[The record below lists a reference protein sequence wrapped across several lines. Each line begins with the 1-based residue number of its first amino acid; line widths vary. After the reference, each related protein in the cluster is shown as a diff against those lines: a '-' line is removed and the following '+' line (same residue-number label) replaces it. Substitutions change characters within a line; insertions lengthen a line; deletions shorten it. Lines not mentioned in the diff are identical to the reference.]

1 LVASGARD
9 TIYAPATAAGVAGVA
24 VVRVSGPQAGGALH
38 ALARKRPA
46 PRVATRARLVDP
58 ADGLPLDD
66 ALLLWF
72 PGPASFTGEDVAEF
86 HLHGSRAVLHGT
98 LDALSRLPG
107 LRLARPGEF
116 ARRAFDA
123 GKLDLAEVEALAD
136 LIAAET
142 RAQSRQAL
150 AQLGGALGGRVERL
164 RTQAMRLLAQAE
176 AEIDFPDE
184 GDAPQGAIAAMRP
197 GIDALAAQ
205 IADLL
210 DDGRR
215 GEILREG
222 FSVAILGPPNA
233 GKSSLLNRLAGREA
247 AIVSEIAGTTRDTLE
262 VRLDLRGL
270 PVVLWDTAGL
280 RALDESD
287 PHASIEREG
296 MRRARA
302 RAETAD
308 LKLVVLDARETAMPT
323 ELAGFAADALIVRNK
338 ADLVP
343 ATEGLAISALT
354 GQGLDALESR
364 LAEIVAT
371 RLGAID
377 TAAPVL
383 TRARHREALV
393 DAQAALRRSRD
404 LDVAELIGE
413 ELRGCAS
420 ALGRIVGRT
429 GVEDLLDVL
438 FAEFCIGK

>member
-1 LVASGARD
+1 MVHRD
-9 TIYAPATAAGVAGVA
+9 TIYAPATAAGVAGIA
-24 VVRVSGPQAGGALH
+24 AVRVSGPAAGDALR
-38 ALARKRPA
+38 ALARKLPA
-46 PRVATRARLVDP
+46 PRLATRARLIDP
-58 ADGLPLDD
+58 ADGGALDE
-66 ALLLWF
+66 ALVLWF
-72 PGPASFTGEDVAEF
+72 PAPASFTGEDVAEF
-86 HLHGSRAVLHGT
+86 HLHGSRAVMNG
-98 LDALSRLPG
+98 ALAALARLPG

-142 RAQSRQAL
+142 SAQARQAL
-150 AQLGGALGGRVERL
+150 SQLGGALGAAIERL

-197 GIDALAAQ
+197 GIEALAAD
-205 IADLL
+205 IARLL

-215 GEILREG
+215 GEILRDG

-233 GKSSLLNRLAGREA
+233 GKSSLLNRLARREA
-247 AIVSEIAGTTRDTLE
+247 AIVSDIAGTTRDTLE

-280 RALDESD
+280 RGLDERD
-287 PHASIEREG
+287 PHAEIEREG

-302 RAETAD
+302 LAEAAD
-308 LKLVVLDARETAMPT
+308 LKLIVLDARESTIPG
-323 ELAGFAADALIVRNK
+323 ELAELAKDALIVRNK

-343 ATEGLAISALT
+343 SAEGLAISALT
-354 GQGLDALESR
+354 GQGLDALEDRLADIAASR
-364 LAEIVAT
+364 LAAT
-371 RLGAID
+371 D

-383 TRARHREALV
+383 TRARHREALK
-393 DAQAALRRSRD
+393 DSHAALRRALA

-413 ELRGCAS
+413 ELRACAS
-420 ALGRIVGRT
+420 ALGQIVGRT

>member
-1 LVASGARD
+1 
-9 TIYAPATAAGVAGVA
+9 
-24 VVRVSGPQAGGALH
+24 
-38 ALARKRPA
+38 
-46 PRVATRARLVDP
+46 
-58 ADGLPLDD
+58 
-66 ALLLWF
+66 
-72 PGPASFTGEDVAEF
+72 
-86 HLHGSRAVLHGT
+86 
-98 LDALSRLPG
+98 
-107 LRLARPGEF
+107 
-116 ARRAFDA
+116 
-123 GKLDLAEVEALAD
+123 
-136 LIAAET
+136 
-142 RAQSRQAL
+142 
-150 AQLGGALGGRVERL
+150 
-164 RTQAMRLLAQAE
+164 
-176 AEIDFPDE
+176 
-184 GDAPQGAIAAMRP
+184 MRP

-270 PVVLWDTAGL
+270 PVVRWDTAGL

-393 DAQAALRRSRD
+393 DAQTALRRARD

>member
-1 LVASGARD
+1 LSDTSDRA
-9 TIYAPATAAGVAGVA
+9 TIYAPASATGVAGVA
-24 VVRVSGPQAGGALH
+24 VVRVSGPQAGAALR
-38 ALARKRPA
+38 ALAQKLPT
-46 PRVATRARLVDP
+46 PRMATRARLIDP
-58 ADGLPLDD
+58 ADGGPLDD
-66 ALLLWF
+66 ALVLWF
-72 PGPASFTGEDVAEF
+72 PGPASFTGEDVAEL
-86 HLHGSRAVLHGT
+86 HLHGSRAVMSAT

-123 GKLDLAEVEALAD
+123 GKLDLAEIEALAD

-142 RAQSRQAL
+142 RAQACQAL
-150 AQLGGALGGRVERL
+150 AQLGGALGARVERF
-164 RTQAMRLLAQAE
+164 RIQAMRLRAQAE

-197 GIDALAAQ
+197 GINALAAE
-205 IADLL
+205 IAALL

-233 GKSSLLNRLAGREA
+233 GKSSLLNLLARREA
-247 AIVSEIAGTTRDTLE
+247 AIVSEIAGTTRDVVE

-270 PVVLWDTAGL
+270 PVTLWDTAGL
-280 RALDESD
+280 RALDEAD

-296 MRRARA
+296 MRRALA
-302 RAETAD
+302 RAEAAD
-308 LKLVVLDARETAMPT
+308 LKLIVLDARAPDMPA
-323 ELAGFAADALIVRNK
+323 EFADLVQDALIVRNK

-343 ATEGLAISALT
+343 AAEGLAISALT
-354 GQGLDALESR
+354 GLGLDALENR
-364 LAEIVAT
+364 LAEIVAA
-371 RLGAID
+371 RLGAAD
-377 TAAPVL
+377 TAAPLL
-383 TRARHREALV
+383 TRARHREALA
-393 DAQAALRRSRD
+393 DAHAALVRACA

-413 ELRGCAS
+413 ELRGCAA

>member
-1 LVASGARD
+1 MSKE

-24 VVRVSGPQAGGALH
+24 VVRVSGPHAGAALR
-38 ALARKRPA
+38 ALAKKEPV
-46 PRVATRARLVDP
+46 PRVATRARLIDP
-58 ADGLPLDD
+58 ADGLPLDE
-66 ALLLWF
+66 ALVLWF

-86 HLHGSRAVLHGT
+86 HLHGSRAVLNGI
-98 LDALSRLPG
+98 LASLARLPG

-123 GKLDLAEVEALAD
+123 GKLDLAEIEALAD

-142 RAQSRQAL
+142 GAQARQAL
-150 AQLGGALGGRVERL
+150 AQLGGALRVAIERL
-164 RTQAMRLLAQAE
+164 RTQALRLLAQTE

-197 GIDALAAQ
+197 GIEALAAE
-205 IADLL
+205 IAKLL

-247 AIVSEIAGTTRDTLE
+247 AIVSDIAGTTRDTLE

-270 PVVLWDTAGL
+270 PVTLWDTAGL
-280 RALDESD
+280 RELDERD
-287 PHASIEREG
+287 PHAPIEREG

-302 RAETAD
+302 RAEAAD
-308 LKLVVLDARETAMPT
+308 LKLIVLDARDPAIPG
-323 ELAGFAADALIVRNK
+323 ELADLAKDALMVRNK

-343 ATEGLAISALT
+343 SAEGLAVSALT
-354 GQGLDALESR
+354 GQGLDALENR
-364 LAEIVAT
+364 LAEIAAS
-371 RLGAID
+371 RLGATD

-383 TRARHREALV
+383 TRARHREALK
-393 DAQAALRRSRD
+393 DAHAALLRARA

-413 ELRGCAS
+413 ELRACAA

>member
-1 LVASGARD
+1 LAATGDRA

-24 VVRVSGPQAGGALH
+24 VVRVSGPAAADALR
-38 ALARKRPA
+38 ALARKLPA
-46 PRVATRARLVDP
+46 PRIATRARLIDP
-58 ADGLPLDD
+58 EDGAPLDE

-72 PGPASFTGEDVAEF
+72 PAPASFTGEDVAEF
-86 HLHGSRAVLHGT
+86 HLHGSRAVLHAT
-98 LDALSRLPG
+98 LEALSRLPG

-142 RAQSRQAL
+142 RAQARQAL
-150 AQLGGALGGRVERL
+150 AQLGGALGARVERL
-164 RTQAMRLLAQAE
+164 RAQAMRLLAQAE

-197 GIDALAAQ
+197 GIDALASE
-205 IADLL
+205 IAALL

-215 GEILREG
+215 GEILRDG
-222 FSVAILGPPNA
+222 FSVAILGPPNV
-233 GKSSLLNRLAGREA
+233 GKSSLLNRLARREA
-247 AIVSEIAGTTRDTLE
+247 AIVSDIAGTTRDTLE

-280 RALDESD
+280 RALDEAD
-287 PHASIEREG
+287 PHAPIEREG
-296 MRRARA
+296 MRRARQ
-302 RAETAD
+302 RAESAD
-308 LKLVVLDARETAMPT
+308 LKLIVLDARHAGVPA
-323 ELAGFAADALIVRNK
+323 ELAAFAEDALIVRNK
-338 ADLVP
+338 VDLVLGY
-343 ATEGLAISALT
+343 EGLAISALT
-354 GQGLDALESR
+354 GRGLDALEAR
-364 LAEIVAT
+364 LAEIVAS
-371 RLGAID
+371 RLGAMD
-377 TAAPVL
+377 TAAPIL
-383 TRARHREALV
+383 TRARHREALQA
-393 DAQAALRRSRD
+393 AQAALLRARE

-413 ELRGCAS
+413 ELRACAA

>member
-1 LVASGARD
+1 LVASGARA

-24 VVRVSGPQAGGALH
+24 VVRVSGPNAGDAMR
-38 ALARKRPA
+38 AIARKLPA
-46 PRVATRARLVDP
+46 PRVATRARLIDP
-58 ADGLPLDD
+58 ADGQPLDD
-66 ALLLWF
+66 ALVLWF
-72 PGPASFTGEDVAEF
+72 PAPASFTGEDVAEF
-86 HLHGSRAVLHGT
+86 HLHGSRAVLHAT
-98 LDALSRLPG
+98 LDALARLPG
-107 LRLARPGEF
+107 LRLSRPGEF

-142 RAQSRQAL
+142 RAQARQAL
-150 AQLGGALGGRVERL
+150 AQLGGALGARVERL
-164 RTQAMRLLAQAE
+164 RGQAMRLLAQAE

-197 GIDALAAQ
+197 GIDVLAAQ
-205 IADLL
+205 IAGLL

-247 AIVSEIAGTTRDTLE
+247 AIVTDIAGTTRDTLE

-280 RALDESD
+280 RALDEAD
-287 PHASIEREG
+287 PHAPIEREG
-296 MRRARA
+296 MRRARQ
-302 RAETAD
+302 RAESAD
-308 LKLVVLDARETAMPT
+308 LKLIVLDAREVGIPA
-323 ELAGFAADALIVRNK
+323 ELVGLAADALVVRNK
-338 ADLVP
+338 ADLAP
-343 ATEGLAISALT
+343 AAEGLAVSALT
-354 GQGLDALESR
+354 GQGLDALEVR
-364 LAEIVAT
+364 LAEIVAS
-371 RLGAID
+371 RLRAMD

-383 TRARHREALV
+383 TRARHREALE
-393 DAQAALRRSRD
+393 DARTALSRARE

-413 ELRGCAS
+413 ELRACAS

>member
-1 LVASGARD
+1 MVDADRRD
-9 TIYAPATAAGVAGVA
+9 TIYAPATAVGVAGVA
-24 VVRVSGPQAGGALH
+24 VVRVSGPSAGDALR
-38 ALARKRPA
+38 ALAGRLPV
-46 PRVATRARLVDP
+46 PRSATRARLIDP
-58 ADGLPLDD
+58 ADGGPLDD
-66 ALLLWF
+66 ALVLWF

-86 HLHGSRAVLHGT
+86 HLHGSRAVLNAT
-98 LDALSRLPG
+98 LAALGRRPG
-107 LRLARPGEF
+107 LRLAKPGEF

-123 GKLDLAEVEALAD
+123 GKLDLSEVEALAD

-142 RAQSRQAL
+142 RAQARQAL
-150 AQLGGALGGRVERL
+150 AQLGGALGARVERL
-164 RTQAMRLLAQAE
+164 RVQAMRLLAQAE

-197 GIDALAAQ
+197 GIEALAVEIDA
-205 IADLL
+205 LL

-215 GEILREG
+215 GEMLRDG

-247 AIVSEIAGTTRDTLE
+247 AIVSDIPGTTRDTLE

-280 RALDESD
+280 RELDERD
-287 PHASIEREG
+287 PHAPIEREG
-296 MRRARA
+296 MRRARQ
-302 RAETAD
+302 RAESAD
-308 LKLVVLDARETAMPT
+308 LKLIVLDARDAALPGE
-323 ELAGFAADALIVRNK
+323 FAALATDALIVRNK
-338 ADLVP
+338 VDLAP
-343 ATEGLAISALT
+343 GAEGLAVSART
-354 GQGLDALESR
+354 GAGLDALEIR
-364 LAEIVAT
+364 LAEIVAS
-371 RLGAID
+371 RLGATD

-383 TRARHREALV
+383 TRARHREALE
-393 DAQAALRRSRD
+393 DARGALARARA

-413 ELRGCAS
+413 ELRACAA

>member
-1 LVASGARD
+1 LSKE

-24 VVRVSGPQAGGALH
+24 VVRVSGSRAGDALR
-38 ALARKRPA
+38 ALARKVPA
-46 PRVATRARLVDP
+46 PRVATRGTLIDP
-58 ADGLPLDD
+58 ADGLPLDE
-66 ALLLWF
+66 ALVLWF
-72 PGPASFTGEDVAEF
+72 PGPSSFTGEDVAEF
-86 HLHGSRAVLHGT
+86 HLHGSRAVLNGT
-98 LDALSRLPG
+98 LAALARLPG

-123 GKLDLAEVEALAD
+123 GKLDLAEIEALAD

-142 RAQSRQAL
+142 GAQARQAL
-150 AQLGGALGGRVERL
+150 AQLGGALGAAIERL
-164 RTQAMRLLAQAE
+164 RTQALRLLAQAE

-197 GIDALAAQ
+197 GIDALAAE
-205 IADLL
+205 IAALL

-247 AIVSEIAGTTRDTLE
+247 AIVSDIAGTTRDTLE

-270 PVVLWDTAGL
+270 PVTLWDTAGL
-280 RALDESD
+280 RELDERD
-287 PHASIEREG
+287 PHAPVEREG

-302 RAETAD
+302 RAEAAD
-308 LKLVVLDARETAMPT
+308 LKLIVLDAREPAIPGGLVD
-323 ELAGFAADALIVRNK
+323 LAKDALIVRNK
-338 ADLVP
+338 ADLTPV
-343 ATEGLAISALT
+343 AEGLAVSALT
-354 GQGLDALESR
+354 GQGLDALENR
-364 LAEIVAT
+364 LAEIAAS
-371 RLGAID
+371 RLGATD

-383 TRARHREALV
+383 TRARHREALK
-393 DAQAALRRSRD
+393 DAHAALLRARS

-413 ELRGCAS
+413 ELRACAA

>member
-1 LVASGARD
+1 M
-9 TIYAPATAAGVAGVA
+9 AT
-24 VVRVSGPQAGGALH
+24 
-38 ALARKRPA
+38 LAKLA
-46 PRVATRARLVDP
+46 DP
-58 ADGLPLDD
+58 ADGSTIDE
-66 ALLLWF
+66 ALVLWF
-72 PGPASFTGEDVAEF
+72 PAPASFTGEDVAEF
-86 HLHGSRAVLHGT
+86 HLHGSRAVLHAT
-98 LDALSRLPG
+98 LDALARLPG

-142 RAQSRQAL
+142 RAQARQAL
-150 AQLGGALGGRVERL
+150 AQLGGALGARVERL
-164 RTQAMRLLAQAE
+164 RGQAMRLLAQAE

-205 IADLL
+205 IAGLL

-222 FSVAILGPPNA
+222 FSVAILGSPNA

-247 AIVSEIAGTTRDTLE
+247 AIVSDIAGTTRDTLE

-280 RALDESD
+280 RALDEAD
-287 PHASIEREG
+287 PHAPIEREG
-296 MRRARA
+296 MRRARQ
-302 RAETAD
+302 RAESAD
-308 LKLVVLDARETAMPT
+308 LKLIVLDAREVGIPA
-323 ELAGFAADALIVRNK
+323 ELVGLAADALVVHNK
-338 ADLVP
+338 ADLAP
-343 ATEGLAISALT
+343 AAEGLAVSALT
-354 GQGLDALESR
+354 GQGLDALEVR
-364 LAEIVAT
+364 LAEIVAS
-371 RLGAID
+371 RLGAMD

-383 TRARHREALV
+383 TRARHREALD
-393 DAQAALRRSRD
+393 DARTALSRARE

-413 ELRGCAS
+413 ELRACAS

>member
-1 LVASGARD
+1 LNDAAGRD

-24 VVRVSGPQAGGALH
+24 VVRVSGPQAGAALR
-38 ALARKRPA
+38 ALARKTPK
-46 PRVATRARLVDP
+46 PREATRARLIDP
-58 ADGLPLDD
+58 EDGGALDD
-66 ALLLWF
+66 ALVLWF

-86 HLHGSRAVLHGT
+86 HLHGSRAVLNG
-98 LDALSRLPG
+98 ALASLARLPG

-123 GKLDLAEVEALAD
+123 GKLDLTEIEALAD

-142 RAQSRQAL
+142 RAQARQAL
-150 AQLGGALGGRVERL
+150 AQLGGALGERVERL
-164 RTQAMRLLAQAE
+164 RGQAMRLLAHAE

-184 GDAPQGAIAAMRP
+184 GDAREGAIAAMRP
-197 GIDALAAQ
+197 GIDALANE
-205 IADLL
+205 IAALL

-215 GEILREG
+215 GEILRDG

-247 AIVSEIAGTTRDTLE
+247 AIVSDIPGTTRDTLE

-280 RALDESD
+280 RALDESH

-302 RAETAD
+302 RAESAD
-308 LKLVVLDARETAMPT
+308 LKLLVLDAREPGIPGALA
-323 ELAGFAADALIVRNK
+323 ELAHDALIVRNK

-343 ATEGLAISALT
+343 SAEGLAISALT
-354 GQGLDALESR
+354 GQGLDALETR
-364 LAEIVAT
+364 LAEIVAA
-371 RLGAID
+371 RLGATD
-377 TAAPVL
+377 TAAPIL
-383 TRARHREALV
+383 TRARHREALQ
-393 DAQAALRRSRD
+393 DAHAALRRALA
-404 LDVAELIGE
+404 LDVAELAGE
-413 ELRGCAS
+413 ELRACAS

>member
-1 LVASGARD
+1 MVDAARRD

-24 VVRVSGPQAGGALH
+24 VVRVSGPSAGDALR
-38 ALARKRPA
+38 AMAGKRPA
-46 PRVATRARLVDP
+46 PRFATRARLID
-58 ADGLPLDD
+58 PLDGGPLD
-66 ALLLWF
+66 EALVLWF

-86 HLHGSRAVLHGT
+86 HLHGSRAVLNAT
-98 LDALSRLPG
+98 LAALSRLPG
-107 LRLARPGEF
+107 LRLAKPGEF

-123 GKLDLAEVEALAD
+123 GKLDLSEVEALAD

-142 RAQSRQAL
+142 RAQARQAL
-150 AQLGGALGGRVERL
+150 AQLGGALGAGVERL
-164 RTQAMRLLAQAE
+164 RGQAMRLLAQAE

-197 GIDALAAQ
+197 GIEALAVEIDA
-205 IADLL
+205 LL

-215 GEILREG
+215 GEILRDG

-247 AIVSEIAGTTRDTLE
+247 AIVSDIAGTTRDTLE

-280 RALDESD
+280 RELDESD
-287 PHASIEREG
+287 PHAPIEREG

-302 RAETAD
+302 RAAAAD
-308 LKLVVLDARETAMPT
+308 LKLIVLDARVPEIPV
-323 ELAGFAADALIVRNK
+323 ELAGLAHDALIVRNK
-338 ADLVP
+338 ADLAP
-343 ATEGLAISALT
+343 GAEGLAVSART
-354 GQGLDALESR
+354 GAGLDALETR

-371 RLGAID
+371 RLGATD
-377 TAAPVL
+377 TAAPLL
-383 TRARHREALV
+383 TRARHREALE
-393 DAQAALRRSRD
+393 DARAALRRARG
-404 LDVAELIGE
+404 LDIAELVGE
-413 ELRGCAS
+413 ELRACTA